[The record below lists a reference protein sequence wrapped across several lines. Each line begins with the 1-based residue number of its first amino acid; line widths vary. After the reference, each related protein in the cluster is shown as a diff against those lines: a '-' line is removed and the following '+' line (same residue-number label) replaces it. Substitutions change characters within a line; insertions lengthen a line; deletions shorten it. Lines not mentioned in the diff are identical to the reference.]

1 LIGRTFSHYRVVE
14 KLGGG
19 GMGVVYKAEDTRL
32 GRAVALKFLPEGL
45 AGETQALERF
55 QREARAAS
63 ALNHPGICTV
73 YDIDSHEGQWF
84 IAMELLE
91 GQTLRERIGGRPIEL
106 SALLDLGIQM
116 ADALDAAHT
125 KGVIHRDLKPANVW
139 VTPRG
144 QAKLLDFGLAKLSHQ
159 GAVSDSSEKPTESPP
174 ELTTAGS
181 VVGTVAYMSPEQV
194 RGEALDA
201 RTDLFSLGIVL
212 YEMAT
217 GRQAFS
223 GTTTGVVFD
232 GILNRDPP
240 PPSESNPAVPARLDE
255 IVSKA
260 LEKDRDVRYQTA
272 RDLEVDLKRLRRDT
286 TSGRKAV
293 TTSTAAT
300 PTPDLTGPAATVAT
314 ESARG
319 RRRPLLW
326 AGAGTVV
333 LGAALGWWALKG
345 RVPQAPATPITI
357 TSLTTDGGGKS
368 NPRLSPDGEKVAYE
382 WTGPNDDNWDI
393 YVKAVGPGT
402 KPLRIT
408 DDSADDLSP
417 TWSPDGRQIA
427 FVRASG
433 DNAAAI
439 YTVPSLGGQERKLVD
454 VAGFLLIA
462 TNLVPK
468 LSWAPDG
475 ESLVFGEK
483 ASENA
488 PARIVR
494 LSLATLEKQPL
505 TSPPADSAGDR
516 EPQLSPDGRL
526 LVFVRSDTRFGSY
539 QDVWV
544 QPVRGGEARRLSSGH
559 YESAWALNWTPDG
572 TEILFAN
579 YGSGPGGRLARVPV
593 AGGAPQPVVGV
604 GENATDA
611 SVRGSRMVYLQNS
624 ASVLDIWRLPRPG
637 AARSAEKPEK
647 ILSESVNMAYSPDGR
662 KIAFLSRQEGLD
674 GVWLSD
680 VDGSHAVPLATAQK
694 GLGTPRW
701 SPDGRRM
708 VFDSLEAGNLDI
720 CVLGADGGTP
730 RWLTREPSEDG
741 TGTWSRDG
749 RWIYFHS
756 DRSGR
761 FEIWKVSPEGGAAVQ
776 VTRSGGYYAVESEDG
791 RSLYYSKSFSS
802 SGIWRLP
809 LGGGDES
816 EVVRGPVWWVN
827 WALARRGLYYATSRD
842 QARRQ
847 EFTIQYLD
855 FSSGG
860 VTPLYRK
867 DSAAYHVY
875 LAVSPDEKWILFGES
890 PGQQSELMLMENFR

>member
-1 LIGRTFSHYRVVE
+1 MIGKTVSHYRVVE

-19 GMGVVYKAEDTRL
+19 GMGVVYRAEDTRL
-32 GRAVALKFLPEGL
+32 GRSVALKFLPEGL
-45 AGETQALERF
+45 SAEPQALERF

-73 YDIDSHEGQWF
+73 HDIDSHEGQRF

-106 SALLDLGIQM
+106 SALLGLGIQM
-116 ADALDAAHT
+116 ADALDAAHG
-125 KGVIHRDLKPANVW
+125 KGVVHRDLKPANVW

-144 QAKLLDFGLAKLSHQ
+144 QAKLMDFGLAKLSHQ
-159 GAVSDSSEKPTESPP
+159 GAVSDSSEKPTEAPP

-240 PPSESNPAVPARLDE
+240 PASEANPAVPQELDR
-255 IVSKA
+255 IIAKA
-260 LEKDRDVRYQTA
+260 LEKDRDIRYQTA

-293 TTSTAAT
+293 TSSVAASA
-300 PTPDLTGPAATVAT
+300 PPPTGPAATIAT
-314 ESARG
+314 ERGRG
-319 RRRPLLW
+319 RRRSLPW
-326 AGAGTVV
+326 IGAGV
-333 LGAALGWWALKG
+333 LALVAAFGGWALNS
-345 RVPQAPATPITI
+345 RARQTPAAPITI
-357 TSLTTDGGGKS
+357 TPFTTDGGQKS
-368 NPRLSPDGEKVAYE
+368 DPRLSPDGERVAYE
-382 WTGPNDDNWDI
+382 WAGPNDDNWHI

-408 DDSADDLSP
+408 EDPADDFCP

-427 FVRASG
+427 FLRVSA
-433 DNAAAI
+433 DNTAAI
-439 YTVPSLGGQERKLVD
+439 YTVPSLGGQEHKLVD
-454 VAGFLLIA
+454 VVGPVQIPFF
-462 TNLVPK
+462 VPM

-475 ESLVFGEK
+475 EWLAFAEK
-483 ASENA
+483 ASEDA

-494 LSLATLEKQPL
+494 LSLATLEKRPL
-505 TSPPADSAGDR
+505 TSPPPDSAGDR
-516 EPQLSPDGRL
+516 EPQVSPDGRL
-526 LVFVRSDTRFGSY
+526 LAFVRSGTRFGGS

-544 QPVRGGEARRLSSGH
+544 QPVRGGEARRLTSGQ
-559 YESAWALNWTPDG
+559 YEAVWALNWTPDG
-572 TEILFAN
+572 TEIVFSD
-579 YGSGPGGRLARVPV
+579 YGSGPGGRLVRVPL

-604 GENATDA
+604 GENAVEA
-611 SVRGSRMVYLQNS
+611 SIRGSRVVYVQSS
-624 ASVLDIWRLPRPG
+624 ASGFDIWRLPRPG
-637 AARSAEKPEK
+637 ASRSSEKAEK
-647 ILSESVNMAYSPDGR
+647 LLASSVFMTYSPDGR
-662 KIAFLSRQEGLD
+662 KIAFSSQRDGLATI
-674 GVWLSD
+674 WLSHA
-680 VDGSHAVPLATAQK
+680 DGSHPVPLTTSARGWAA
-694 GLGTPRW
+694 PRW
-701 SPDGRRM
+701 SPDGRRL
-708 VFDSLEAGNLDI
+708 VVDSLESGNLDLY
-720 CVLGADGGTP
+720 VVETDGGSA
-730 RWLTREPSEDG
+730 RRLTQEPSEDG

-761 FEIWKVSPEGGAAVQ
+761 FEIWKVPPDGGTAVQ
-776 VTRSGGYYAVESEDG
+776 VTRGGGYYAVESEDG
-791 RSLYYSKSFSS
+791 RYLYYSKSFSS

-816 EVVRGPVWWVN
+816 EVVKGPVWWVN

-842 QARRQ
+842 RARRQ

-855 FSSGG
+855 FSSGRT
-860 VTPLYRK
+860 TPLYRK
-867 DSAAYHVY
+867 EGAASHAY
-875 LAVSPDEKWILFGES
+875 LAVSPDEKWILFGEA
-890 PGQQSELMLMENFR
+890 PGQESELMLMENFR